1 METIIVHQIGAA
13 SEEVGCGMHTLIGES
28 NQWWNLSTP
37 DASVETGITE
47 AFQQPPPHR
56 SCRKEGKMD
65 LPG

>member
-1 METIIVHQIGAA
+1 METIIVHWIGAA
-13 SEEVGCGMHTLIGES
+13 STEEVWCGMHTLIGES

-37 DASVETGITE
+37 DASVETGITK
-47 AFQQPPPHR
+47 AFQQPPHR